1 MVRQPIIHKDRFGRE
16 LGNDTVVV
24 AATGTREIDVCT
36 IVSQGE
42 KMVRVQPIGKKSD
55 YLRYPNEL
63 IVINDIPE
71 TMLYVFKA

>member
-1 MVRQPIIHKDRFGRE
+1 MAKQPITHKDRFGRE
-16 LGNDTVVV
+16 LSKDTVVV
-24 AATGTREIDVCT
+24 AATGTREIEVCT

-42 KMVRVQPIGKKSD
+42 KMVRVQPIGRKTD

-71 TMLYVFKA
+71 TMLYLLKA

>member
-1 MVRQPIIHKDRFGRE
+1 MVKEPIIHKDRFGRE

-42 KMVRVQPIGKKSD
+42 RWYEFSLLVRREIFF
-55 YLRYPNEL
+55 
-63 IVINDIPE
+63 DIQ
-71 TMLYVFKA
+71 MNSSL